1 MRIGIIGAGNMGATL
16 AAQLTR
22 LGHQVAIANS
32 RGPRTLA
39 GVAAQTGATPV
50 HITDVT
56 SKADVVIVTIP
67 EKNIPELPAGLLAAL
82 PGDTV
87 VIDTGNYVPKL
98 RDGHIDAIDA
108 GVPESQWVQSQ
119 LRHPVVKAFN
129 TIGPASL
136 ASLGKPAGAAGRA
149 AIPVAGDD
157 PAAKSAVLELADQL
171 GFDGLDAGPLAE
183 SWRQQPG
190 TPIYTT
196 DLPLDA
202 ARQALADATP
212 EQTASWRSR
221 HPQHKKPD
229 TTVHPSSRTGVRFVL
244 ANPSDPSRLN
254 EFNDWYDT
262 YSAAITV
269 PGYLANDIHFE
280 NPGASGGRNSPRYAT
295 IYDIVAPDPAAAWPD
310 TEHSPAYPT
319 QLFSDP
325 RATLVSPA
333 LRASY
338 ALIGSQ
344 LQPGP
349 HGPLT
354 GIHVIL
360 SNGGGDTERQHQETQ
375 ILQTGLFYSA
385 ARFRIIEGSPEP
397 AEWLQVFETDDPDPL
412 HTYLRAT
419 SHTPPAP
426 QIQTQLSESFRLAG
440 ARKTNGA

>member
-50 HITDVT
+50 PITDVT

-136 ASLGKPAGAAGRA
+136 ASLGKPAGTAGRTV
-149 AIPVAGDD
+149 IPVAGDD
-157 PAAKSAVLELADQL
+157 PAAKAVVLELADQL

-190 TPIYTT
+190 TRIFTT

-202 ARQALADATP
+202 ARQALADAIP
-212 EQTASWRSR
+212 EQTAGWRSR
-221 HPQHKKPD
+221 HPQHRKL
-229 TTVHPSSRTGVRFVL
+229 TTAMHPSSRTGVRFVL
-244 ANPSDPSRLN
+244 ANPSDPSRLD
-254 EFNDWYDT
+254 EFSDWYET

-269 PGYLANDIHFE
+269 PGYLANDVHFE

-295 IYDIVAPDPAAAWPD
+295 IYDIVSPDPATAWPA
-310 TEHSPAYPT
+310 TEHSPAYPA
-319 QLFSDP
+319 QLFRRSRGRGKIG
-325 RATLVSPA
+325 RA
-333 LRASY
+333 
-338 ALIGSQ
+338 
-344 LQPGP
+344 
-349 HGPLT
+349 
-354 GIHVIL
+354 HV
-360 SNGGGDTERQHQETQ
+360 
-375 ILQTGLFYSA
+375 
-385 ARFRIIEGSPEP
+385 
-397 AEWLQVFETDDPDPL
+397 
-412 HTYLRAT
+412 
-419 SHTPPAP
+419 
-426 QIQTQLSESFRLAG
+426 
-440 ARKTNGA
+440 